1 MQQHTRLP
9 TQKLSQR
16 DLRTIIRY
24 LTKSFETRQFT
35 WQQLTYDYGHGYHPD
50 TVKHGLHREGYY
62 KCKACQ
68 MTFLTNDNVANRL
81 AFAKAHK
88 QRSFGFW
95 KLL

>member
-62 KCKACQ
+62 K
-68 MTFLTNDNVANRL
+68 LTNDNVANRL